1 MAENYEKY
9 VNVYVC
15 VCVCVCTHTYT
26 QIFIHSS
33 IDGT

>member
-1 MAENYEKY
+1 MAEKYEKY
-9 VNVYVC
+9 VNMYVRVC
-15 VCVCVCTHTYT
+15 VCVCVHTYT

>member
-1 MAENYEKY
+1 MAEKYEKY
-9 VNVYVC
+9 VNMYVRVC
-15 VCVCVCTHTYT
+15 VCVHTYT